1 MSSSDWWA
9 RKLGGQPSA
18 PAAPT
23 SAPNYP
29 SGPAAPP
36 YVPPVPPSST
46 PQVTKDNIAEVAGMW
61 KGGQATKTETQ
72 RCPNC
77 GGDHFFSMSNGVSAG
92 GAGARL
98 MTQNGMATT
107 APRCFDCGYT
117 TAFGLQTGA
126 Q

>member
-1 MSSSDWWA
+1 MSSDWYA
-9 RKLGGQPSA
+9 RKLAQ
-18 PAAPT
+18 AAPPQQPQQQ
-23 SAPNYP
+23 SYP
-29 SGPAAPP
+29 GTALPPP

-46 PQVTKDNIAEVAGMW
+46 PQVTKENIADVAGLW

-98 MTQNGMATT
+98 ATSRGMATT

-126 Q
+126 R